1 MKEIFRRLFYRPVL
15 ATEIL
20 ISTLL
25 ITLLTLAM
33 PLYAMQILNRYVS
46 YGFNGTLITL
56 TMGMFIAI
64 LLQFCFRIVRTKM
77 AAVVNQ
83 EPNNRL
89 SREILLIISQAK
101 NEPLEQFSKP
111 RIQEALNN
119 VHTIQQSYDA
129 QAMTVVLD
137 APFSMLL
144 IGVIYL
150 LSPLLAGIA
159 LFGIL
164 SALFMGWL
172 TLLKSQKHS
181 DTLIKLLSEHRS
193 LNASAVNALDTVRG
207 FCAGSFLLEKWV
219 PQLNNIS
226 KYRNLVTNNKEL
238 SQTLTM
244 SGSSFTSVCI
254 YAAGA
259 VLVVR
264 GELSVGALIGVN
276 ILSGRAYQ
284 NITRLVQ
291 TNFLL
296 AKAKQAFNE
305 LSILKRLPLESVTGS
320 ALKTYQGKLEFKDLT
335 FFYPN
340 TSGPVFES
348 LNLGLEPGN
357 VLAVIGEN
365 GTGKTT
371 LAKLI
376 TLLLEPRRGNIL
388 VDGVNVLQMAPTW
401 WRKQIIYMPQEPG
414 FINGSIRENLLLLNP
429 DLEDAQLN
437 EILRITDLKT
447 FLDKTPRGLET
458 PITNNEKN
466 FPLGI
471 RRRLSLARG
480 LVGNG
485 NLVVLDEPTDAMDKK
500 GVDAVYAIMNTLA
513 RSGKTIIVFSND
525 PKILKGASMILNL
538 NKKPIPELTQAR
550 MIPTQPSTSL
560 SSPKMDSL

>member
-1 MKEIFRRLFYRPVL
+1 MKEIFRRLFYKPVL
-15 ATEIL
+15 AAEIL
-20 ISTLL
+20 FSTLL

-56 TMGMFIAI
+56 TIGMFIAI

-77 AAVVNQ
+77 ATVVNQ
-83 EPNNRL
+83 EPNDRL
-89 SREILLIISQAK
+89 SKEILFIVSQAK
-101 NEPLEQFSKP
+101 NEALEQLSKP

-129 QAMTVVLD
+129 QTMNSMLD
-137 APFSMLL
+137 APFSLVL

-159 LFGIL
+159 LLGIL
-164 SALFMGWL
+164 CALFLGWL
-172 TLLKSQKHS
+172 TLRKSQKYNE
-181 DTLIKLLSEHRS
+181 TLLKLLSEHRS

-207 FCAGSFLLEKWV
+207 FCAGGFLFEKWQ
-219 PQLNNIS
+219 PQLNKIS
-226 KYRNLVTNNKEL
+226 KFRILLTDHKEL

-244 SGSSFTSVCI
+244 SCSAFTSVCI

-264 GELSVGALIGVN
+264 GELSVGALIGAN

-284 NITRLVQ
+284 NTTRLIQ
-291 TNFLL
+291 TTFLL
-296 AKAKQAFNE
+296 SKARQAFQD
-305 LSILKRLPLESVTGS
+305 LSVLKHLPLETAAGA
-320 ALKTYQGKLEFKDLT
+320 ALKTYHGKLEFQDLA
-335 FFYPN
+335 FFHPH
-340 TSGPVFES
+340 TTCPVFES
-348 LNLGLEPGN
+348 LNLSLGPGN
-357 VLAVIGEN
+357 VLAVVGEN

-376 TLLLEPRRGNIL
+376 TLLLEPRRGSIL
-388 VDGVNVLQMAPTW
+388 VDGVNLLQMAPGW

-429 DLEDAQLN
+429 DIEDTRLN
-437 EILRITDLKT
+437 EILRVTDLKK
-447 FLDKTPRGLET
+447 FMDKTPRGLDT
-458 PITNNEKN
+458 PISNNEKN

-471 RRRLSLARG
+471 RRRFSLARG

-500 GVDAVYAIMNTLA
+500 GIEAVYAIMNTLA
-513 RSGKTIIVFSND
+513 KSGKTIIAFSND

-550 MIPTQPSTSL
+550 MVPPQPSTSL
-560 SSPKMDSL
+560 SPPRIKSL

>member
-1 MKEIFRRLFYRPVL
+1 MKEIFRRLFYRPIL
-15 ATEIL
+15 AIEIL

-56 TMGMFIAI
+56 TTGMFIAI
-64 LLQFCFRIVRTKM
+64 GLQFCFRLVRTQM
-77 AAVVNQ
+77 ASVVNQ
-83 EPNNRL
+83 GPNDKL
-89 SREILLIISQAK
+89 SKEILSIVSQAK
-101 NEPLEQFSKP
+101 NEPLEHISKP
-111 RIQEALNN
+111 RIHEALNN

-129 QAMTVVLD
+129 QTMNAVLD
-137 APFSMLL
+137 APFSLVL
-144 IGVIYL
+144 IGVMYL
-150 LSPLLAGIA
+150 LNPLLAAIA
-159 LFGIL
+159 SIGIL

-172 TLLKSQKHS
+172 TLIRSQKS
-181 DTLIKLLSEHRS
+181 SEILQRLLSEHRS
-193 LNASAVNALDTVRG
+193 LNSSVVNALDTVRG
-207 FCAGSFLLEKWV
+207 FCAGRFLLEKWE
-219 PQLNNIS
+219 PQLSRINS
-226 KYRNLVTNNKEL
+226 FRNKLTSQKEL

-244 SGSSFTSVCI
+244 SGSSLTSVCI

-264 GELSVGALIGVN
+264 GELSVGALIGAN

-284 NITRLVQ
+284 NTTRLVQ
-291 TNFLL
+291 TTFLL
-296 AKAKQAFNE
+296 AKATQAIKE
-305 LSILKRLPLESVTGS
+305 LSLLKRLPLESATGA
-320 ALKTYQGKLEFKDLT
+320 ALKTYQGNLAFQDLA
-335 FFYPN
+335 FFHPH

-348 LNLGLEPGN
+348 LNLQLGPGQ
-357 VLAVIGEN
+357 VLVVMGEN

-371 LAKLI
+371 LAKVI
-376 TLLLEPRRGNIL
+376 TLLLEPKRGNIL
-388 VDGVNVLQMAPTW
+388 ADGVNVLQMAPSW

-429 DLEDAQLN
+429 DLEDSRLN
-437 EILRITDLKT
+437 EILRLTDLKM
-447 FLDKTPRGLET
+447 FLDKTPKGLDT

-471 RRRLSLARG
+471 RRRFSLARG

-500 GVDAVYAIMNTLA
+500 GVEAVYAIMNTLA

-525 PKILKGASMILNL
+525 PKIMKGATMILNL
-538 NKKPIPELTQAR
+538 NKKPIPELGQPR
-550 MIPTQPSTSL
+550 MMPQPSAI
-560 SSPKMDSL
+560 P

>member
-1 MKEIFRRLFYRPVL
+1 MKEIFRRLFNRPVL
-15 ATEIL
+15 AAEIL

-56 TMGMFIAI
+56 TIGMFIAV
-64 LLQFCFRIVRTKM
+64 LLQFCFRLVRTKM

-89 SREILLIISQAK
+89 SREILTIVSRAK
-101 NEPLEQFSKP
+101 NEPLELLSKP

-119 VHTIQQSYDA
+119 VHTVQQSYDA
-129 QAMTVVLD
+129 QAMNAVLD
-137 APFSMLL
+137 APFSLVL

-150 LSPLLAGIA
+150 LNPLLAGIA
-159 LFGIL
+159 CLGIL
-164 SALFMGWL
+164 SALFLGWL
-172 TLLKSQKHS
+172 TLLKSQQHS
-181 DTLIKLLSEHRS
+181 NALVKLLSDHRS
-193 LNASAVNALDTVRG
+193 LNSSVVNAPETVRG
-207 FCAGSFLLEKWV
+207 FCAGRFLFEKWE
-219 PQLNNIS
+219 PQLNKIS
-226 KYRNLVTNNKEL
+226 DFRTKLTDQKEL

-244 SGSSFTSVCI
+244 SGNSLTSVCI

-284 NITRLVQ
+284 NTTRLVQ
-291 TNFLL
+291 TTFLL
-296 AKAKQAFNE
+296 AKATQAFKE
-305 LSILKRLPLESVTGS
+305 LSLLKRLPLESDAGA
-320 ALKTYQGKLEFKDLT
+320 ALITYQGHLEFQDLA
-335 FFYPN
+335 FFYPH
-340 TSGPVFES
+340 TSGPMFES
-348 LNLGLEPGN
+348 LNLRMGPGH

-388 VDGVNVLQMAPTW
+388 ADGVNLLQLAPSW
-401 WRKQIIYMPQEPG
+401 WRKQIIYMPQEPS

-429 DLEDAQLN
+429 DLEDTRLN
-437 EILRITDLKT
+437 EILRLTDLKT
-447 FLDKTPRGLET
+447 YLDKTPKGLDT
-458 PITNNEKN
+458 PISNNEKN

-480 LVGNG
+480 LVGNR

-500 GVDAVYAIMNTLA
+500 GVEAVYAIMNTLA
-513 RSGKTIIVFSND
+513 GSGKTIIVFSND

-550 MIPTQPSTSL
+550 MVPPQPAAL
-560 SSPKMDSL
+560 P